1 MSRFNNVLIQWFT
14 YQGNTGKQVIN
25 LPCSF
30 STLNY
35 SPNVIMSQYN
45 SGQDPV
51 YAKHISIENTS
62 TSAVTQNITS
72 TVRRRYTV
80 IGY

>member
-1 MSRFNNVLIQWFT
+1 LDINSVIIQWFT

-45 SGQDPV
+45 SGQDPA
-51 YAKHISIENTS
+51 YAKHISIDNTS
-62 TSAVTQNITS
+62 ISSITHYIGSAVS
-72 TVRRRYTV
+72 RRYTA